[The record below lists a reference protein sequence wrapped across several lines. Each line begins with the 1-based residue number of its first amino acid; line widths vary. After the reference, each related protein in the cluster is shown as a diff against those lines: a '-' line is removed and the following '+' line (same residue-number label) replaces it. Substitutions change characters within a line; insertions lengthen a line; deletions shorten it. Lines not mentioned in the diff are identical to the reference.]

1 MDWDPSSYPLL
12 QKIQQSVDKYTRLWH
27 TALDFHERYERWYYG
42 PLKGIKPDEVQGQVE
57 NMYSS
62 ACDLSKL
69 FSTTPSARRIAD
81 TIRTK
86 IEKFRA
92 HMPILHTLCNPGLRE
107 RHWQQIEA
115 ANGGPIKR
123 NDEKTSL
130 HDMIEAGLN
139 RVVDKLEEIGITATK
154 EFQLETAMDKMK
166 AEWKSFC
173 FECVPYR
180 ESGVS
185 ILSGVE
191 DVQQMLD
198 DHILKAQT
206 MHSSAYIKPFEEEMK
221 EWEDKLL
228 SMQDILDAWLRCQ
241 ESWLYLEPIFNS
253 EDIMKQMPVE
263 GRKFNK
269 VDRIWR
275 NIMAKTVADPHVL
288 QATNQPN
295 MLQNLEEANGLL
307 DEIMKGLN
315 DYLEKKRLFF
325 PRFFFLSNDE
335 LLEILSETKDPQNV
349 QPHIKK
355 CFEGIDHLRFQPDKF
370 GNQDIYGM
378 VSSDEEDVPFTATIY
393 PADAKG
399 MVEKWLLQVERQM
412 TQSLKD
418 IIMKAIPEYY
428 EIEFGTWI
436 TKWPGQVVL
445 VGRNINWTA
454 EVTDGILNSTL
465 KEYLTE
471 FKKQLCENV
480 ELIRTGGLT
489 KAMRNTLESLII
501 LDSHAKTIVERLVE
515 DGTTSVDDFDWS
527 SNMRYYLSQAK
538 SSNAKPVGSEGAD
551 RKGTAATEDDSK
563 VYVNM
568 ISTKVHC
575 AI

>member
-551 RKGTAATEDDSK
+551 RKGTAATEDESK

>member
-206 MHSSAYIKPFEEEMK
+206 MHRYVSLMLFLYHV
-221 EWEDKLL
+221 L
-228 SMQDILDAWLRCQ
+228 
-241 ESWLYLEPIFNS
+241 LYLIFY
-253 EDIMKQMPVE
+253 D
-263 GRKFNK
+263 
-269 VDRIWR
+269 
-275 NIMAKTVADPHVL
+275 
-288 QATNQPN
+288 
-295 MLQNLEEANGLL
+295 
-307 DEIMKGLN
+307 
-315 DYLEKKRLFF
+315 
-325 PRFFFLSNDE
+325 
-335 LLEILSETKDPQNV
+335 
-349 QPHIKK
+349 
-355 CFEGIDHLRFQPDKF
+355 
-370 GNQDIYGM
+370 
-378 VSSDEEDVPFTATIY
+378 
-393 PADAKG
+393 
-399 MVEKWLLQVERQM
+399 
-412 TQSLKD
+412 
-418 IIMKAIPEYY
+418 
-428 EIEFGTWI
+428 WI
-436 TKWPGQVVL
+436 
-445 VGRNINWTA
+445 
-454 EVTDGILNSTL
+454 
-465 KEYLTE
+465 
-471 FKKQLCENV
+471 
-480 ELIRTGGLT
+480 
-489 KAMRNTLESLII
+489 
-501 LDSHAKTIVERLVE
+501 
-515 DGTTSVDDFDWS
+515 
-527 SNMRYYLSQAK
+527 
-538 SSNAKPVGSEGAD
+538 
-551 RKGTAATEDDSK
+551 
-563 VYVNM
+563 
-568 ISTKVHC
+568 
-575 AI
+575 